1 MNKIHRQVIGIS
13 WLILGA
19 LIFSPLVLKLGT
31 AADATIIGGVLASL
45 LFIAGGFVLLA
56 NLRRFSWVCHP
67 CALLSLFTFPL
78 GTVISLYYL
87 WFFFRSMQMLRID
100 SERK

>member
-1 MNKIHRQVIGIS
+1 MNKVHRQIIGIS

-19 LIFSPLVLKLGT
+19 LIFSPLVLKLGP
-31 AADATIIGGVLASL
+31 AADAAIIGGVLAGL

-67 CALLSLFTFPL
+67 CALFSLFTFPL
-78 GTVISLYYL
+78 GTAVSLYYV
-87 WFFFRSMQMLRID
+87 WFFIRSMQLARID
-100 SERK
+100 SGQK